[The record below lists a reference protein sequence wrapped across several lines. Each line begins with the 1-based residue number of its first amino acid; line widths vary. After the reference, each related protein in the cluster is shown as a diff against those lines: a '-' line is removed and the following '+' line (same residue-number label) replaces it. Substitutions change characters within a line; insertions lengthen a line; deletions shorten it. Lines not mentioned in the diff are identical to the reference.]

1 MATATVTTEFRHE
14 YEQERSGLLRRRFLW
29 WAGVILAFSALSLLA
44 ALAAL
49 LFPDVAGTAGARL
62 QLSALVRLGFSL
74 ATLSLFTWAALHVRS
89 RQLTQQGVVTLAQRL
104 IVVYGVL
111 ALAPNVLAYEL
122 QAPTAG
128 TVRFSMDDAQPAS
141 SAADAAQ
148 DAVDAS
154 AAPQAPVQRV
164 PSSFVAISAL
174 VSIFLTHF
182 FACAFLPL
190 SPRESLKPMAPLL
203 LLAAVVTLVYA
214 RGFWTPALVI
224 ALSPLT
230 AAPGALIAWRRHGA
244 FRRRFHLSVLRDRYG
259 QMKRELTDARRIHEA
274 LFPAPLRTGPVRFDY
289 RYEPMRQIGGDFLFA
304 HRFAGVVDDP
314 DVAAEPVSLVLID
327 VTGHGIPAALT
338 VNRLHGELERLF
350 AEEPDITPGQTL
362 EALNRYVNL
371 TLATHSVYAT
381 ALCLRADPTRQT
393 LAYASGGHPPAFLR
407 TVDGRLEQLDSTAF
421 VLGACSDEDFEP
433 GERVVPFGLGDTLV
447 AYTDGAIEAR
457 DRQGR
462 MLGVEGL
469 RAIVLGLAAS
479 DQAGLCQAVLDAVN
493 RHREGPLL
501 DDTLI
506 VALYRPLRS

>member
-203 LLAAVVTLVYA
+203 FLAAVVTLVYA
-214 RGFWTPALVI
+214 RGFWTPA
-224 ALSPLT
+224 
-230 AAPGALIAWRRHGA
+230 
-244 FRRRFHLSVLRDRYG
+244 
-259 QMKRELTDARRIHEA
+259 
-274 LFPAPLRTGPVRFDY
+274 
-289 RYEPMRQIGGDFLFA
+289 
-304 HRFAGVVDDP
+304 
-314 DVAAEPVSLVLID
+314 
-327 VTGHGIPAALT
+327 
-338 VNRLHGELERLF
+338 
-350 AEEPDITPGQTL
+350 
-362 EALNRYVNL
+362 
-371 TLATHSVYAT
+371 
-381 ALCLRADPTRQT
+381 
-393 LAYASGGHPPAFLR
+393 
-407 TVDGRLEQLDSTAF
+407 
-421 VLGACSDEDFEP
+421 
-433 GERVVPFGLGDTLV
+433 
-447 AYTDGAIEAR
+447 
-457 DRQGR
+457 
-462 MLGVEGL
+462 
-469 RAIVLGLAAS
+469 
-479 DQAGLCQAVLDAVN
+479 
-493 RHREGPLL
+493 
-501 DDTLI
+501 
-506 VALYRPLRS
+506 